1 LLAYWD
7 KHPNFFISF
16 ASILNNSFTF
26 SGFSFAKGYSINM
39 KNIVASL
46 LLLSIF
52 VASCG
57 SSVPRLFSKK
67 TPHEK
72 YAEKL
77 DDTNL
82 EETPAGRQ
90 WLAASKIAV
99 EDPQTIELPY
109 KQHGYFG
116 ADKPRALGLKFKA
129 KRGEKLTFT
138 INRKSSTPFVLYADL
153 FKQEG
158 VESSLVSSSDTA
170 ASIFSFDIEEQGS
183 YLLRL
188 QPELF
193 HTGKYSLSV
202 SVGPSL
208 GFPVAG
214 NKAKTGSFWGDSRDG
229 GKRNHEGIDIFAP
242 KRTPAIASANGV
254 VTGVKEMGIG
264 GKTVWLRLTDKNITL
279 YYAHLDKQLV
289 SEGQYVKN
297 GDTLGL
303 VGNTGNAKYTPAH
316 LHFGVYTYS
325 GPMDPFPFVN
335 PLIKTANAVPGKNLV
350 NHLRLTKT
358 QKLRD
363 DFVAQANTV
372 LIPVA
377 VSSKGY
383 ISELPDGRLVQVP
396 FSAVQPLKVKS
407 GAPVAGK

>member
-1 LLAYWD
+1 
-7 KHPNFFISF
+7 
-16 ASILNNSFTF
+16 
-26 SGFSFAKGYSINM
+26 M
-39 KNIVASL
+39 KNIIISL
-46 LLLSIF
+46 LILSFI
-52 VASCG
+52 ASSCG
-57 SSVPRLFSKK
+57 SSAPKFLRKK

-77 DDTNL
+77 DDTGL

-90 WLAASKIAV
+90 WLAASKIAL
-99 EDPQTIELPY
+99 EDPQTVELPY
-109 KQHGYFG
+109 RLHGYFA
-116 ADKPRALGLKFKA
+116 ADKPRALGLKFTA
-129 KRGEKLTFT
+129 KPGEKLTFAL
-138 INRKSSTPFVLYADL
+138 IRKVATPFVLYADL

-158 VESSLVSSSDTA
+158 TESSLLLSADTA
-170 ASIFSFDIEEQGS
+170 ASVFSFDIEAPGS
-183 YLLRL
+183 YILRL
-188 QPELF
+188 QPQLLR
-193 HTGKYSLSV
+193 TGEYSLSV

-214 NKAKTGSFWGDSRDG
+214 NKAKTGSFWGDSREG
-229 GKRNHEGIDIFAP
+229 GKRSHEGIDIFAP
-242 KRTPAIASANGV
+242 KSTRAIAAHDGV

-289 SEGQYVKN
+289 TEGQYIKK
-297 GDTLGL
+297 GETLGL

-335 PLIKTANAVPGKNLV
+335 PLIKTAPAIPDKSMV
-350 NHLRLTKT
+350 NNLRLTKT

-363 DFVAQANTV
+363 DFVTKANTV
-372 LIPVA
+372 LVPVA
-377 VSSKGY
+377 VTSKGY

-396 FSAVQPLKVKS
+396 FSAVQTIKVKS
-407 GAPVAGK
+407 GAPVAGISMQGKTNL